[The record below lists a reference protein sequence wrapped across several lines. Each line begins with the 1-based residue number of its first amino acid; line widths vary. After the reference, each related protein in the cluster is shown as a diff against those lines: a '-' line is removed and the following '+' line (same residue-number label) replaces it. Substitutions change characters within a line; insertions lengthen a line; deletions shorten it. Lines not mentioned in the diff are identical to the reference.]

1 MKKLFNS
8 CLLKHPRLI
17 TFCAYGIVLLIGV
30 IFAYFYMP
38 ILLNYAPGSINT
50 PIDRNFAERNFIS

>member
-1 MKKLFNS
+1 MKKLSNIR
-8 CLLKHPRLI
+8 LLKHPRLFA
-17 TFCAYGIVLLIGV
+17 FCAYGVVLLIGV

-50 PIDRNFAERNFIS
+50 PIDRNFAERNIIF